1 MRYLP
6 QSERLTRELAFYP
19 PDMRVRMM
27 RRARE
32 LALAEGKEKPED
44 SAHQGSG
51 SRVVSQGEG
60 TLAACLAIQTFPGHG
75 EAPSA
80 IVTGARSCSSFSSS
94 PPGGASCLG
103 GCQLRI
109 VPPVGGSALPVNSAK
124 LTKVV
129 HIAGDHD
136 HKRGSGGGAEGT
148 AWRMEQAEATL
159 AKKELQR
166 SRAFSST
173 KPMPRGYK
181 EAIAT
186 EDTGGI
192 VAVIGVKKQFQVSGK
207 EMMRWDFWAQ
217 HSTQRDWR
225 QYFVLGNANCKVWRL
240 YTDWRWKPQTT

>member
-1 MRYLP
+1 MRL
-6 QSERLTRELAFYP
+6 
-19 PDMRVRMM
+19 
-27 RRARE
+27 
-32 LALAEGKEKPED
+32 
-44 SAHQGSG
+44 
-51 SRVVSQGEG
+51 
-60 TLAACLAIQTFPGHG
+60 ITFL
-75 EAPSA
+75 
-80 IVTGARSCSSFSSS
+80 RQ
-94 PPGGASCLG
+94 LG
-103 GCQLRI
+103 GFQLRI

-207 EMMRWDFWAQ
+207 EMFRWDIWAQ

-240 YTDWRWKPQTT
+240 YTGWRWKPQTT